1 MVSHSESQEKG
12 CELFNNLIFY
22 VFALKN
28 YAYYCQISVIVS
40 KKHLICMGLCSGKGI
55 ANVRNS
61 DKIGLLVLYLNKT
74 QVLLFIFA
82 MFDKNII

>member
-1 MVSHSESQEKG
+1 
-12 CELFNNLIFY
+12 
-22 VFALKN
+22 
-28 YAYYCQISVIVS
+28 
-40 KKHLICMGLCSGKGI
+40 MGLCSGKGI

-82 MFDKNII
+82 MFDKNINLKKFRCNVPFIPEIYYIYLCCTHKIQEDQMIS